1 MKEVSKVCSAD
12 RGSLTLTVLSP
23 SGSPS
28 GSPGGFASGSPGASP
43 GGVPQDAD
51 RSVDFA
57 GEPPR
62 DPDLVYAP
70 DRHLRWLLLR
80 PWILISRLIVV
91 VFTLGRL
98 AIEIVVQGNS
108 RNAKVQQRLARR
120 ILTSLTALGPCFI
133 KVGQALSTRPDLVR
147 RDWLEELSR
156 LQDDLPPFPCSI
168 AKQTIT
174 TELGVQLT
182 DVFAEFPNYPIAA
195 ASLGQV
201 YRARLKD
208 GRWVAVKVQR
218 PNLPMILRRD
228 LAIIRSMAVLCAPFL
243 PLNLGFGL
251 GTIIDE
257 FGRSLFDEIDYRKE
271 ATNAEYFAQLFA
283 DHPEVTIPDV
293 ERTLSSRRVLTTTWI
308 NGVKMANRR
317 ELEAHHLDP
326 AALIRTGVI
335 SGLRQLLEFGYFHA
349 DPHPGNLFALP
360 GVTHGLG
367 HMAYVDFGMM
377 DALSEKDRLTLTGAV
392 VHLINRDFHAL
403 ARDFQALGFLN
414 PQADIEPII
423 PALESVLGQAIGK
436 NVGSFNFKS
445 ITDRFSELMY
455 DYPFRV
461 PARFALIIRAVVS
474 QEGLALRL
482 DPDFRILQVAYPYVA
497 RRLLA
502 GDTAEMREKL
512 LEVIFD
518 ENGRLR
524 LERLSNL
531 LSVVETDLP
540 GGQDLLPVARDGLR
554 LLFGPEG
561 SGLRQRFLLSLVAE
575 NRLHTDDLGALIGL
589 IGQHFSLGKLAS
601 GVLSRLNPLAA

>member
-1 MKEVSKVCSAD
+1 
-12 RGSLTLTVLSP
+12 LTVSAP
-23 SGSPS
+23 S
-28 GSPGGFASGSPGASP
+28 
-43 GGVPQDAD
+43 
-51 RSVDFA
+51 
-57 GEPPR
+57 
-62 DPDLVYAP
+62 DPDLLYEP

-80 PWILISRLIVV
+80 PWILISRLIEVL
-91 VFTLGRL
+91 FTLGGL
-98 AIEIVVQGNS
+98 AIEIVAQANS
-108 RNAKVQQRLARR
+108 SNPKVQQRLARR
-120 ILTSLTALGPCFI
+120 ILTSLTDLGPCFI

-147 RDWLEELSR
+147 RDWLDELSK
-156 LQDDLPPFPCSI
+156 LQDDLPPFPCAI
-168 AKQTIT
+168 ARQTIT
-174 TELGVQLT
+174 TELGAQLS
-182 DVFAEFPNYPIAA
+182 DLFAEFPNYPVAA

-201 YRARLKD
+201 YRARLHD

-218 PNLPMILRRD
+218 PNLPLILRRD
-228 LAIIRSMAVLCAPFL
+228 LAIIRCLAILSAPFL

-271 ATNAEYFAQLFA
+271 AANAEYFAQLFA
-283 DHPEVTIPDV
+283 DHPEVTVPEV
-293 ERTLSSRRVLTTTWI
+293 EKTLSSRRVLTTTWI
-308 NGVKMANRR
+308 NGVKMVNRR

-326 AALIRTGVI
+326 AALIRTGVT
-335 SGLRQLLEFGYFHA
+335 SGLQQLLEFGYFHA

-360 GVTHGLG
+360 GVTHGMG

-392 VHLINRDFHAL
+392 VHLINQDFQAL
-403 ARDFQALGFLN
+403 AKDFQALGFLH
-414 PQADIEPII
+414 PQADLEPIV
-423 PALESVLGQAIGK
+423 PALESVLGQAISK

-482 DPDFRILQVAYPYVA
+482 DPNFRILQVAYPYVA

-512 LEVIFD
+512 LEILFD

-524 LERLSNL
+524 VERLSNL
-531 LSVVETDLP
+531 LSVVENDLP
-540 GGQDLLPVARDGLR
+540 GGQDLLPVARDGFR
-554 LLFGPEG
+554 LLFGAEG
-561 SGLRQRFLLSLVAE
+561 SGLRHRFLLSLVAE
-575 NRLHTDDLGALIGL
+575 NRIHTDDVRALMDL
-589 IGQHFSLGKLAS
+589 IRQHFSLNKLAT
-601 GVLSRLNPLAA
+601 GLLSRLNPLAA

>member
-1 MKEVSKVCSAD
+1 MIV
-12 RGSLTLTVLSP
+12 T
-23 SGSPS
+23 
-28 GSPGGFASGSPGASP
+28 
-43 GGVPQDAD
+43 
-51 RSVDFA
+51 
-57 GEPPR
+57 PPL
-62 DPDLVYAP
+62 DPDLCYDP

-80 PWILISRLIVV
+80 PWVLLGRLLVV
-91 VFTLGRL
+91 IFTLGRL
-98 AIEIVVQGNS
+98 AIEIVVQANS
-108 RNAKVQQRLARR
+108 TDPKVQQRLARR
-120 ILTSLTALGPCFI
+120 ILNSLSALGPCFI

-156 LQDDLPPFPCSI
+156 LQDDLPPFPC
-168 AKQTIT
+168 ALARQTIGS
-174 TELGVQLT
+174 ELGIEIAE
-182 DVFAEFPNYPIAA
+182 VFAEFPNYPVAA

-201 YRARLKD
+201 YRARLQD

-228 LAIIRSMAVLCAPFL
+228 LAIIRLLAILCAPFL

-271 ATNAEYFAQLFA
+271 ADNADYFAQLFA
-283 DHPEVTIPDV
+283 DHPEVTVPAV

-308 NGVKMANRR
+308 NGVKMASRR

-360 GVTHGLG
+360 GITNGMG

-377 DALSEKDRLTLTGAV
+377 DALSDNDRLTLTGAV

-403 ARDFQALGFLN
+403 ARDFQRLGFLH
-414 PQADIEPII
+414 PQADLEPIA
-423 PALESVLGQAIGK
+423 PALELVLGDAIGK

-482 DPDFRILQVAYPYVA
+482 DPNFRILQVAYPYVA

-512 LEVIFD
+512 MEVIFD
-518 ENGRLR
+518 AHGRLR
-524 LERLSNL
+524 LERLSHL
-531 LSVVETDLP
+531 LSVVDSEII
-540 GGQDLLPVARDGLR
+540 GGTDLLPVARDGLR
-554 LLFGPEG
+554 LLLGPDG
-561 SGLRQRFLLSLVAE
+561 SDLRQRFILSLVAD
-575 NRLHTDDLGALIGL
+575 NRLHIEDLRALMGL
-589 IGQHFSLGKLAS
+589 VGQHFSLAKIMN
-601 GVLSRLNPLAA
+601 GVWSRLNPLAS

>member
-1 MKEVSKVCSAD
+1 MPGPKRSA
-12 RGSLTLTVLSP
+12 
-23 SGSPS
+23 
-28 GSPGGFASGSPGASP
+28 FAAD
-43 GGVPQDAD
+43 QDAD
-51 RSVDFA
+51 LRY
-57 GEPPR
+57 E
-62 DPDLVYAP
+62 P

-80 PWILISRLIVV
+80 PWILLSRLLVV
-91 VFTLGRL
+91 VFTLGSL
-98 AIEIVVQGNS
+98 AIDIVAQGNS
-108 RNAKVQQRLARR
+108 SDAKVQKRLARR
-120 ILTSLTALGPCFI
+120 ILNSLTSLGPCFI

-147 RDWLEELSR
+147 RDWLEELTR
-156 LQDDLPPFPCSI
+156 LQDDLPPFPCAL
-168 AKQTIT
+168 AKQTIA
-174 TELGVQLT
+174 TELGADIGELF
-182 DVFAEFPNYPIAA
+182 DEFPSYPVAA

-218 PNLPMILRRD
+218 PNLPLILRRD
-228 LAIIRSMAVLCAPFL
+228 LAIIRALAVLAAPFL

-271 ATNAEYFAQLFA
+271 ADNADYFAELFA
-283 DHPEVTIPDV
+283 DRPEVTIPEV
-293 ERTLSSRRVLTTTWI
+293 ERKFSSRRVLTTTWI
-308 NGVKMANRR
+308 NGVKMANRKEV
-317 ELEAHHLDP
+317 ELHHLDP
-326 AALIRTGVI
+326 TALIRTGVI

-360 GVTHGLG
+360 GITNGMG

-392 VHLINRDFHAL
+392 VHLINQDFKSL
-403 ARDFQALGFLN
+403 ARDFQSLGFLH
-414 PQADIEPII
+414 PEADLDPIV
-423 PALESVLGQAIGK
+423 PALEKVLGDAIGK
-436 NVGSFNFKS
+436 NVGAFNFKS

-512 LEVIFD
+512 MEVIFD

-531 LSVVETDLP
+531 LSVVEADLP
-540 GGQDLLPVARDGLR
+540 GGEDLLPVARDGLR
-554 LLFGPEG
+554 LLLSPEG
-561 SGLRQRFLLSLVAE
+561 SSLRQRFLLSLVAE
-575 NRLHTDDLGALIGL
+575 NQLHTDDLKALLGL
-589 IGQHFSLGKLAS
+589 VGQHFSLGKLAT
-601 GVLSRLNPLAA
+601 GFLSRLNPLAA

>member
-1 MKEVSKVCSAD
+1 LPGPKRSA
-12 RGSLTLTVLSP
+12 
-23 SGSPS
+23 
-28 GSPGGFASGSPGASP
+28 FAAD
-43 GGVPQDAD
+43 QDAD
-51 RSVDFA
+51 LRY
-57 GEPPR
+57 E
-62 DPDLVYAP
+62 P

-80 PWILISRLIVV
+80 PWILLSRLLVV
-91 VFTLGRL
+91 VFTLGSL
-98 AIEIVVQGNS
+98 AIDIVAQSNS
-108 RNAKVQQRLARR
+108 SDAKVQKRLARR
-120 ILTSLTALGPCFI
+120 ILNSLTSLGPCFI

-147 RDWLEELSR
+147 RDWLEELTR
-156 LQDDLPPFPCSI
+156 LQDDLPPFPCAL
-168 AKQTIT
+168 AKQTIA
-174 TELGVQLT
+174 TELGADIGELF
-182 DVFAEFPNYPIAA
+182 DEFPSYPVAA

-218 PNLPMILRRD
+218 PNLPLILRRD
-228 LAIIRSMAVLCAPFL
+228 LAIIRALGVLAAPFL

-271 ATNAEYFAQLFA
+271 ADNADYFAELFA
-283 DHPEVTIPDV
+283 DRPEVTIPEV
-293 ERTLSSRRVLTTTWI
+293 ERKFSSRRVLTTTWI
-308 NGVKMANRR
+308 NGVKMANRKEV
-317 ELEAHHLDP
+317 ELHHLDP
-326 AALIRTGVI
+326 TALIRTGVI

-360 GVTHGLG
+360 GITNGMG

-392 VHLINRDFHAL
+392 VHLINQDFKSL
-403 ARDFQALGFLN
+403 AMDFQALGFLH
-414 PQADIEPII
+414 PEADLDPIV
-423 PALESVLGQAIGK
+423 PALEKVLGDAIGK
-436 NVGSFNFKS
+436 NVGAFNFKS

-512 LEVIFD
+512 MEVIFD

-531 LSVVETDLP
+531 LSVVEADLP
-540 GGQDLLPVARDGLR
+540 GGEDLLPVARDGLR
-554 LLFGPEG
+554 LLLSPEG
-561 SGLRQRFLLSLVAE
+561 SSLRQRFLLSLVAE
-575 NRLHTDDLGALIGL
+575 NHLHTDDLKALLGL
-589 IGQHFSLGKLAS
+589 VGQHFSLGKLAT
-601 GVLSRLNPLAA
+601 GFLSRLNPLAA

>member
-1 MKEVSKVCSAD
+1 MDPWRGEELSKVCPVD
-12 RGSLTLTVLSP
+12 GGSLTLSLPVP
-23 SGSPS
+23 S
-28 GSPGGFASGSPGASP
+28 
-43 GGVPQDAD
+43 
-51 RSVDFA
+51 
-57 GEPPR
+57 
-62 DPDLVYAP
+62 DPDLLYEP

-80 PWILISRLIVV
+80 PWILISRLLVV
-91 VFTLGRL
+91 LLTLGRL
-98 AIEIVVQGNS
+98 AIEIVAQGNS
-108 RNAKVQQRLARR
+108 SNAKVQQRLARR
-120 ILTSLTALGPCFI
+120 ILTSLTNLGPCFI

-147 RDWLEELSR
+147 RDWLEELSK
-156 LQDDLPPFPCSI
+156 LQDDLPPFPCAI
-168 AKQTIT
+168 ARETISR
-174 TELGVQLT
+174 ELGVQLS

-218 PNLPMILRRD
+218 PNLPLILRRD
-228 LAIIRSMAVLCAPFL
+228 LAIIRSLAILCAPFL

-271 ATNAEYFAQLFA
+271 ASNAEYFAQLFA
-283 DHPEVTIPDV
+283 DHPEVTVPEV
-293 ERTLSSRRVLTTTWI
+293 ERDLSSRRVLTTTWI
-308 NGVKMANRR
+308 NGVKMVNRR
-317 ELEAHHLDP
+317 EIEAHHLDP

-335 SGLRQLLEFGYFHA
+335 AGLRQLLEFGYFHA

-360 GVTHGLG
+360 GITHGLG

-377 DALSEKDRLTLTGAV
+377 DALSESDRLTLTGAV
-392 VHLINRDFHAL
+392 VHLINRDFPAL
-403 ARDFQALGFLN
+403 AKDFQALGFLH
-414 PQADIEPII
+414 PQADLEPIV
-423 PALESVLGQAIGK
+423 PALESVLGQAIDK

-524 LERLSNL
+524 VERLSNL
-531 LSVVETDLP
+531 LGVVETDLP

-554 LLFGPEG
+554 LLFGPDG
-561 SGLRQRFLLSLVAE
+561 SVLRQRFLLSLVAE
-575 NRLHTDDLGALIGL
+575 NRLHTDDVNALIQV
-589 IGQHFSLGKLAS
+589 IGQHFSLSKLAS
-601 GVLSRLNPLAA
+601 GMLRRMNPLAA

>member
-1 MKEVSKVCSAD
+1 MAPWWREELSKVCLAD
-12 RGSLTLTVLSP
+12 RGSLTFSDPVP
-23 SGSPS
+23 S
-28 GSPGGFASGSPGASP
+28 
-43 GGVPQDAD
+43 
-51 RSVDFA
+51 
-57 GEPPR
+57 
-62 DPDLVYAP
+62 DPDLFYEP

-80 PWILISRLIVV
+80 PWILISRLLVV
-91 VFTLGRL
+91 LVTLGRL
-98 AIEIVVQGNS
+98 AIEIVAQGNS
-108 RNAKVQQRLARR
+108 ANPNVQQRLARR

-156 LQDDLPPFPCSI
+156 LQDDLPPFPCAI
-168 AKQTIT
+168 ARQTIT
-174 TELGVQLT
+174 TELGVQLS
-182 DVFAEFPNYPIAA
+182 DVFAEFPNYPMAA

-218 PNLPMILRRD
+218 PNLPLILRRD
-228 LAIIRSMAVLCAPFL
+228 LAIIRLLAILCAPFL

-271 ATNAEYFAQLFA
+271 AANAEYFAQLFA
-283 DHPEVTIPDV
+283 DHPEVTVPEV
-293 ERTLSSRRVLTTTWI
+293 EKDLSSRRVLTTTWI

-349 DPHPGNLFALP
+349 DPHPGNLFALT
-360 GVTHGLG
+360 GVTNGLG

-377 DALSEKDRLTLTGAV
+377 DALSERDRLTLTGAV
-392 VHLINRDFHAL
+392 VHLINRDFQGL
-403 ARDFQALGFLN
+403 AKDFQTLGFLH
-414 PQADIEPII
+414 PQANLDPII

-482 DPDFRILQVAYPYVA
+482 DPNFRILQVAYPYVA

-518 ENGRLR
+518 ANGRLR

-554 LLFGPEG
+554 LLFGPDG

-575 NRLHTDDLGALIGL
+575 NKLHTDDMRALINM
-589 IGQHFSLGKLAS
+589 IGEHFSLGKLAT

>member
-1 MKEVSKVCSAD
+1 
-12 RGSLTLTVLSP
+12 
-23 SGSPS
+23 
-28 GSPGGFASGSPGASP
+28 
-43 GGVPQDAD
+43 
-51 RSVDFA
+51 
-57 GEPPR
+57 
-62 DPDLVYAP
+62 
-70 DRHLRWLLLR
+70 
-80 PWILISRLIVV
+80 
-91 VFTLGRL
+91 
-98 AIEIVVQGNS
+98 
-108 RNAKVQQRLARR
+108 
-120 ILTSLTALGPCFI
+120 
-133 KVGQALSTRPDLVR
+133 VGQALSTRPDLVR

-156 LQDDLPPFPCSI
+156 LQDDLPPFPCVL
-168 AKQTIT
+168 ARQTIAS
-174 TELGVQLT
+174 ELGIEIAE
-182 DVFAEFPNYPIAA
+182 VFAEFPNYPVAA

-201 YRARLKD
+201 YRARLQD

-228 LAIIRSMAVLCAPFL
+228 LAIIRLLAILCAPFL

-271 ATNAEYFAQLFA
+271 ADNADYFAQLFA
-283 DHPEVTIPDV
+283 DHPEVTVPAV

-308 NGVKMANRR
+308 NGVKMASRR

-360 GVTHGLG
+360 GITNGMG

-377 DALSEKDRLTLTGAV
+377 DALSDNDRLTLTGAV

-403 ARDFQALGFLN
+403 ARDFQRLGFLH
-414 PQADIEPII
+414 PQADLEPIA
-423 PALESVLGQAIGK
+423 PALELVLGDAIGK

-482 DPDFRILQVAYPYVA
+482 DPNFRILQVAYPYVA

-512 LEVIFD
+512 MEVIFD
-518 ENGRLR
+518 AHGRLR
-524 LERLSNL
+524 LERLSHL
-531 LSVVETDLP
+531 LSVVDSEII
-540 GGQDLLPVARDGLR
+540 GGTDLLPVARDGLR
-554 LLFGPEG
+554 LLLGPDG
-561 SGLRQRFLLSLVAE
+561 SDLRQRFILSLVAD
-575 NRLHTDDLGALIGL
+575 NRLHMDDLRALMGL
-589 IGQHFSLGKLAS
+589 VGQHFSLAKIMN
-601 GVLSRLNPLAA
+601 GVWSRLNPLAS

>member
-1 MKEVSKVCSAD
+1 MRELSKVCGAV
-12 RGSLTLTVLSP
+12 RGSLTSSALAP

-28 GSPGGFASGSPGASP
+28 GNPGCSSSAPAGAAATTASLTSAL
-43 GGVPQDAD
+43 
-51 RSVDFA
+51 
-57 GEPPR
+57 PR
-62 DPDLVYAP
+62 DPDLLYEP
-70 DRHLRWLLLR
+70 DRHLRWLVLR
-80 PWILISRLIVV
+80 PWILVSRLLVV

-98 AIEIVVQGNS
+98 AIEIVAQGNS
-108 RNAKVQQRLARR
+108 SDAKVQQRLARR

-156 LQDDLPPFPCSI
+156 LQDDLPPFPCAI
-168 AKQTIT
+168 AKETIT
-174 TELGVQLT
+174 TELGVELG
-182 DVFAEFPNYPIAA
+182 DVFAEFPNYPVAA

-228 LAIIRSMAVLCAPFL
+228 LAIIRTLAVLCAPFL

-283 DHPEVTIPDV
+283 DHPEVTVPEV

-308 NGVKMANRR
+308 NGVKMVNRR

-326 AALIRTGVI
+326 ASLIRTGVI

-360 GVTHGLG
+360 GVSHGLG

-377 DALSEKDRLTLTGAV
+377 DALSDKDRLTLTGAV
-392 VHLINRDFHAL
+392 VHLINRDFACL
-403 ARDFQALGFLN
+403 ARDFQTLGFLH
-414 PQADIEPII
+414 PQADLDPII

-482 DPDFRILQVAYPYVA
+482 DPNFRILQVAYPYVA

-512 LEVIFD
+512 MEVIFD
-518 ENGRLR
+518 EKGRLR

-540 GGQDLLPVARDGLR
+540 GGQDLLPMARDGLR
-554 LLFGPEG
+554 LLFGPDG
-561 SGLRQRFLLSLVAE
+561 GGLRQRFLLSLVAE
-575 NRLHTDDLGALIGL
+575 NRLHTDDLRALLDL
-589 IGQHFSLGKLAS
+589 IGQHFSLGKLAT
-601 GVLSRLNPLAA
+601 GMLNRLNPLAA